1 MKKLSVTMGIT
12 IMYAGVGLLWTLL
25 GILRITNLAAREGIL
40 EYILLG
46 LSIIA
51 TTISLLPKRDSFD
64 EMAGDHLR
72 MALSIGFIAI
82 MATTSKTSPIP
93 SELPSIREPLYQT
106 IMGAKSPKQHMGQ
119 TTWGDSHRPPT
130 KSLRRQQ
137 FFMTAL

>member
-25 GILRITNLAAREGIL
+25 GILRITNLAAREGVL

-72 MALSIGFIAI
+72 MALSSGFIAI
-82 MATTSKTSPIP
+82 MAPTAVLRVVNSLVVKLDFSQSNCLIVGVG
-93 SELPSIREPLYQT
+93 ELTAGSV
-106 IMGAKSPKQHMGQ
+106 
-119 TTWGDSHRPPT
+119 
-130 KSLRRQQ
+130 
-137 FFMTAL
+137 FFKMERGS